1 MGSTARKMG
10 SSCSAKAK
18 GAEVSSSEKK
28 LNDDLDRVEA
38 QKSEICGRPTTLCL
52 SLQSG
57 ATRDVIVGL
66 DNSVGQLQRKMAR
79 ELLKRVP
86 EDTDTVVDNELE
98 GQLAVEFAGNTLSSS
113 TVWRST
119 GVCEGALVA
128 MDESVMQ
135 SAYDKAWV
143 IKLEAEA
150 QRKRQE
156 LEAEA
161 QKRLQNAGACTVGQ
175 SDGVDFTKILTDIFE
190 LMDKNAD
197 GYIDGDEGVLAGLAM
212 GETKEA
218 ASKSWERM
226 SRDIAGNIN
235 GDGLISLAKWLDF
248 YGQSL
253 VHAPLA
259 DVLPMLEG
267 MKSTMLEHK

>member
-1 MGSTARKMG
+1 
-10 SSCSAKAK
+10 
-18 GAEVSSSEKK
+18 
-28 LNDDLDRVEA
+28 
-38 QKSEICGRPTTLCL
+38 L
-52 SLQSG
+52 SLQ
-57 ATRDVIVGL
+57 
-66 DNSVGQLQRKMAR
+66 
-79 ELLKRVP
+79 
-86 EDTDTVVDNELE
+86 
-98 GQLAVEFAGNTLSSS
+98 
-113 TVWRST
+113 
-119 GVCEGALVA
+119 GALVA

-135 SAYDKAWV
+135 SAYDKAW
-143 IKLEAEA
+143 A

-156 LEAEA
+156 LEAVIRA
-161 QKRLQNAGACTVGQ
+161 TSIDSQVSICARKRLQNRTKDSICTVGE

-218 ASKSWERM
+218 ASKSWECM

-235 GDGLISLAKWLDF
+235 DDGLISLAKWLDF
-248 YGQSL
+248 YRQSL

-267 MKSTMLEHK
+267 MKSAMLGHK

>member
-1 MGSTARKMG
+1 
-10 SSCSAKAK
+10 
-18 GAEVSSSEKK
+18 
-28 LNDDLDRVEA
+28 
-38 QKSEICGRPTTLCL
+38 
-52 SLQSG
+52 
-57 ATRDVIVGL
+57 
-66 DNSVGQLQRKMAR
+66 
-79 ELLKRVP
+79 
-86 EDTDTVVDNELE
+86 
-98 GQLAVEFAGNTLSSS
+98 
-113 TVWRST
+113 
-119 GVCEGALVA
+119 
-128 MDESVMQ
+128 MQ

-156 LEAEA
+156 LEAE
-161 QKRLQNAGACTVGQ
+161 KRLQNAGACTVGQ